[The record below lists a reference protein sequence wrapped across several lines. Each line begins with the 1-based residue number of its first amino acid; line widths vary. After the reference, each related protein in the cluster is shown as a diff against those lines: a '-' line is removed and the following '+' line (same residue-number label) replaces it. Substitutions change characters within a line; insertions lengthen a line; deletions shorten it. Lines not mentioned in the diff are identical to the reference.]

1 MSMPID
7 IIALKSDK
15 EYEAVAPLRDGKPID
30 APGVFIAGGDRIFI
44 VLDVFEDE
52 SWRAVAHQFAHY
64 LLNYNYPPTP
74 AWFDEGFAEYFSS
87 MRLDSK
93 QVQLG
98 ADPELGLT
106 WKQDLIGNQLEQR
119 NLPKSLTDLLSG
131 PVWLSM
137 QDLFAIKHNMANYQE
152 GSHST
157 LFYAQ
162 SWITM
167 HFLLNTNRLPQT
179 GMLF

>member
-1 MSMPID
+1 MSRASLSLCFLLFLSSLARARDNEPQWMRVNSTHFTVLTDAGEKKGHDVIVRFEQMRGVFSQLLARSKVNMSLPID
-7 IIALKSDK
+7 IIALKSEK

-30 APGVFIAGGDRIFI
+30 APGFFIAGDDRIFI

-87 MRLDSK
+87 MRLDGK
-93 QVQLG
+93 QVQIG

-106 WKQDLIGNQLEQR
+106 WKQD
-119 NLPKSLTDLLSG
+119 
-131 PVWLSM
+131 
-137 QDLFAIKHNMANYQE
+137 
-152 GSHST
+152 
-157 LFYAQ
+157 
-162 SWITM
+162 
-167 HFLLNTNRLPQT
+167 
-179 GMLF
+179 